1 MSIQN
6 LKRYKAFDA
15 GFALLVSD
23 GRYAKIVD
31 QDGNEVLWTPNPVVH
46 QGVSLYVRW
55 DEATKTFIPERT
67 PSPLEDTYTKGTFYE
82 LNHTPNTFGGG
93 LSDMFT
99 PLDSSGNFVKYNPLS
114 LDWAYSDAAIH
125 PVLIIEVFEAR
136 LASRQ
141 YFLYVGDKLTD
152 ANAPTYLSYTKDQL
166 INALA
171 ADYVTKAQAAL
182 DAFFGTGSV
191 VITYNATDFTFDI
204 NGLAKEDGYVLEGEF
219 YTTAID
225 SSPHITQPSAE
236 LPLVMPYWGT
246 NFFGLK
252 PFKGAYI
259 MFSQEKLI
267 LLPEVLK
274 RTLDN
279 LTTITQDQKD
289 ELFELLGYR
298 LGDYFKGM
306 SQEITV
312 QGKTV
317 IANVF
322 MSVLSSGT
330 MLATVTIEDPA
341 NPGNFIDVAA
351 VPVNIE
357 DAFVY
362 DDGKLHKAYPD
373 ALQYITGPYGALP
386 IRDPQTGNVIAFYSD
401 AYSK

>member
-6 LKRYKAFDA
+6 LKRYKAYDA

-31 QDGNEVLWTPNPVVH
+31 QAGNEVLWTPNPVVH

-67 PSPLEDTYTKGTFYE
+67 PSPLEDAYTKGSFYE
-82 LNHTPNTFGGG
+82 LTNAQHVFGGG
-93 LSDMFT
+93 LPDTFT
-99 PLDSSGNFVKYNPLS
+99 PIDASGNFVSANPLS
-114 LDWAYSDAAIH
+114 LDWAYSDAEIH

-136 LASRQ
+136 LSSRQ
-141 YFLYVGDKLTD
+141 YFLYVGDALTD
-152 ANAPTYLSYTKDQL
+152 ATAPTFLGYDKEQL

-171 ADYVTKAQAAL
+171 ADYVVKAQATL
-182 DAFFGTGSV
+182 DAFFGAGSV
-191 VITYNATDFTFDI
+191 TITYDATAKEFDI
-204 NGLAKEDGYVLEGEF
+204 VGLAKVDGFVLEGEF
-219 YTTAID
+219 YTTMTD
-225 SSPHITQPSAE
+225 SSPHITQPAAE

-267 LLPEVLK
+267 LMPEVLK
-274 RTLDN
+274 AALNN
-279 LTTITQDQKD
+279 LTTLTQAQKD
-289 ELFELLGYR
+289 ALFEQLGYR

-306 SQEITV
+306 YQEITL

-317 IANVF
+317 TANVF

-330 MLATVTIEDPA
+330 LLATVTIEDPN

-351 VPVNIE
+351 VPVNLE

-362 DDGKLHKAYPD
+362 EDGKLHKAYPD